1 MDAVKETLKA
11 VQSREQGGAPIK
23 ELTELLEIEC
33 KARKND
39 VDELRHQLQLTES
52 LVSGAASAPVHQS
65 LEDLDLRMTRLV
77 SALETERDHRRSDSE
92 RHHAAL
98 SDVMDS
104 LKAERSLRGN
114 EVEKMRSALAQL
126 AMNLQQASESSEPS
140 RWVDAFASL
149 QSALDADRSER
160 PETSERSEAPQARGG
175 SQTVRVRM
183 QARMEPLTSK
193 SERSV
198 RHAPFGEGHEGLTCR
213 EQISMYSTS
222 PAVETAQSRKKR
234 AKQHVQSSSKARTGS
249 AFSVRDTMVFVDA
262 QTTLP
267 ATECTV
273 AQRFRVFCIENGRCF
288 DRVLAQDSSNMTV
301 RRLGDF
307 GRLWET
313 SSFAKP
319 RSHDE
324 KKAKHGDVAAKLRG
338 EVAAKSAE
346 CRGDVAALRSEM
358 LKKMDGAS
366 PTRRDGL
373 APGGRRIERWRL
385 RAAVERGAGW
395 ADDRDGQVGADHRA
409 KHRALGGEA
418 L

>member
-160 PETSERSEAPQARGG
+160 PAPQARGG

-193 SERSV
+193 SERGKEV
-198 RHAPFGEGHEGLTCR
+198 AELANQLH
-213 EQISMYSTS
+213 QIH
-222 PAVETAQSRKKR
+222 Q
-234 AKQHVQSSSKARTGS
+234 Q
-249 AFSVRDTMVFVDA
+249 
-262 QTTLP
+262 
-267 ATECTV
+267 
-273 AQRFRVFCIENGRCF
+273 
-288 DRVLAQDSSNMTV
+288 VLAQDSSNMT
-301 RRLGDF
+301 
-307 GRLWET
+307 
-313 SSFAKP
+313 
-319 RSHDE
+319 
-324 KKAKHGDVAAKLRG
+324 VAAKLRG

-373 APGGRRIERWRL
+373 APGGRRIERWRWAASGYVYPPYQFREEFLLWRDQKWL

>member
-140 RWVDAFASL
+140 RWVDAFA
-149 QSALDADRSER
+149 
-160 PETSERSEAPQARGG
+160 AR
-175 SQTVRVRM
+175 
-183 QARMEPLTSK
+183 
-193 SERSV
+193 
-198 RHAPFGEGHEGLTCR
+198 CR
-213 EQISMYSTS
+213 I
-222 PAVETAQSRKKR
+222 A
-234 AKQHVQSSSKARTGS
+234 
-249 AFSVRDTMVFVDA
+249 
-262 QTTLP
+262 
-267 ATECTV
+267 
-273 AQRFRVFCIENGRCF
+273 AQRNMELKGFR
-288 DRVLAQDSSNMTV
+288 
-301 RRLGDF
+301 
-307 GRLWET
+307 
-313 SSFAKP
+313 
-319 RSHDE
+319 
-324 KKAKHGDVAAKLRG
+324 
-338 EVAAKSAE
+338 AE
-346 CRGDVAALRSEM
+346 Y
-358 LKKMDGAS
+358 
-366 PTRRDGL
+366 
-373 APGGRRIERWRL
+373 
-385 RAAVERGAGW
+385 
-395 ADDRDGQVGADHRA
+395 
-409 KHRALGGEA
+409 
-418 L
+418 